1 MRFHRLAHSP
11 ECHCVPRHDAK
22 KSCRFFQ
29 NQALKR
35 WAFPKDHT
43 EEAIRLL
50 KIKPSDVF
58 VDLGSGDGRLLLL
71 AAKQGARVIGWEIN
85 PFLVLYSKIRLIIA
99 GFSGQSHVYW
109 GDYRK
114 ANLTDATALFI
125 YALPTFMPALEEK
138 LSRELQSGC
147 RIVVYKFTFPHWKI
161 IKKTQTGLY
170 YYIVT

>member
-1 MRFHRLAHSP
+1 MNLVSIFFVLIHISFAILVIFLLLSFFTGAP
-11 ECHCVPRHDAK
+11 FVPT
-22 KSCRFFQ
+22 
-29 NQALKR
+29 
-35 WAFPKDHT
+35 PKDHT